1 MANSSNNG
9 GSATTSCGL
18 YEVLI
23 FCAAIITGTACSI
36 SSKTMMSLH
45 GEGMDGDWEQ
55 FSKPLF
61 QTIGMFVGMLFGL
74 LMHWAVLIFQV
85 PFPGYNHDD
94 DGGDVGDNNKPAA
107 ASPTTSKKPDSSN
120 GSDKLTSSRPT
131 NYGAVEDGERDK
143 LLAPPESST
152 TTATKGGSAPTPV
165 WLYFFLA
172 VPAIFDVGATM
183 LCMMGLVSHASKR

>member
-1 MANSSNNG
+1 
-9 GSATTSCGL
+9 
-18 YEVLI
+18 
-23 FCAAIITGTACSI
+23 
-36 SSKTMMSLH
+36 
-45 GEGMDGDWEQ
+45 MDGDWEQ

-74 LMHWAVLIFQV
+74 LMHWSVLIFQI
-85 PFPGYNHDD
+85 PFPGYNHDN
-94 DGGDVGDNNKPAA
+94 DNDNKTAVA
-107 ASPTTSKKPDSSN
+107 ASPTNSKKPESSN

-131 NYGAVEDGERDK
+131 NYGALEVGERDK
-143 LLAPPESST
+143 LLAPPEST
-152 TTATKGGSAPTPV
+152 TKGGTAPTPV